1 MYTSAADYP
10 TSCLVG
16 LHSGPSS
23 NEEDFHASWL
33 AFETMNR
40 RGIAP
45 LAAAVLVID
54 PGDHT
59 PGSKWRQKFAQT
71 RRLSRP
77 HRIAFISQSAIA
89 RGAITAIGWLQPPTS
104 QQLVKAWGTLEEG
117 IAWIEAER
125 RESLHILRRLYEA
138 ARNAGLPAPP
148 RSVRA
153 SRPPA

>member
-16 LHSGPSS
+16 VHSGTTS

-33 AFETMNR
+33 AFDTMNR

-45 LAAAVLVID
+45 LAVALLVVD

-71 RRLSRP
+71 RKISRP
-77 HRIAFISQSAIA
+77 HRIAFINNSAIA
-89 RGAITAIGWLQPPTS
+89 RGVITAIDWLQPPTS
-104 QQLVKAWGTLEEG
+104 QQQVKAWATLEEG
-117 IAWIEAER
+117 IAWLEGER
-125 RESLHILRRLYEA
+125 RESLHILRHLYEA
-138 ARNAGLPAPP
+138 AREAGLPAPAE
-148 RSVRA
+148 SVRA
-153 SRPPA
+153 LKLRA

>member
-16 LHSGPSS
+16 VHSGPSS

-71 RRLSRP
+71 RKLSRP
-77 HRIAFISQSAIA
+77 HRI
-89 RGAITAIGWLQPPTS
+89 
-104 QQLVKAWGTLEEG
+104 EG
-117 IAWIEAER
+117 ER

-148 RSVRA
+148 GSVRA